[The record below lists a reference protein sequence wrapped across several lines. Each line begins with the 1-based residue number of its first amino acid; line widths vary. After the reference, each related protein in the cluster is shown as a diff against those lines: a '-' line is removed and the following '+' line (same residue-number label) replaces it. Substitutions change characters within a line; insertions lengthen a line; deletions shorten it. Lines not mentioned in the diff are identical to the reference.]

1 MAPASPTDNPSARR
15 HASCVAVEGKGL
27 LILGPSGSGKSSLAL
42 EMMALGAK
50 LVSDDQVDLRGEGGA
65 LYATAPDRLR
75 GMIEA
80 RGIGILGA
88 DPSDGARIVLA
99 VDLAE
104 GEPDRLPPFR
114 EITILGCPIPLVLG
128 RGAHHLS
135 YALFQYLKGGRRA

>member
-1 MAPASPTDNPSARR
+1 
-15 HASCVAVEGKGL
+15 VAVEGKGL

-50 LVSDDQVDLRGEGGA
+50 LVSDDQVDLCGEGGA

-88 DPSDGARIVLA
+88 DPTDTARIVLA

-104 GEPDRLPPFR
+104 REPDRLPPFR

-135 YALFQYLKGGRRA
+135 SALFQYLKGGRRA

>member
-1 MAPASPTDNPSARR
+1 MEDDHAPVGGQPGGEACRVAELKAGHVLGLGPAVEHDADAAPAFQAQGELWLDGQRR
-15 HASCVAVEGKGL
+15 DAWPV
-27 LILGPSGSGKSSLAL
+27 
-42 EMMALGAK
+42 
-50 LVSDDQVDLRGEGGA
+50 
-65 LYATAPDRLR
+65 
-75 GMIEA
+75 EA

-88 DPSDGARIVLA
+88 DPSGGARIVLA

>member
-1 MAPASPTDNPSARR
+1 
-15 HASCVAVEGKGL
+15 VAVEGRGL

-42 EMMALGAK
+42 QMMALGAQ
-50 LVSDDQVDLRGEGGA
+50 LVSDDQVDLNSEEGA
-65 LYATAPDRLR
+65 LSATAPDRLK

-88 DPSDGARIVLA
+88 DPIDTARIVLA

-135 YALFQYLKGGRRA
+135 YALFQYLKGGRKA

>member
-1 MAPASPTDNPSARR
+1 MAPASPSDTPAERR
-15 HASCVAVEGKGL
+15 HASCVAVEGRGL

-42 EMMALGAK
+42 QMMALGAQ
-50 LVSDDQVDLRGEGGA
+50 LVSDDQVDLNSEEGA
-65 LYATAPDRLR
+65 LSATAPDRLK

-88 DPSDGARIVLA
+88 DPIDTARIVLA

-135 YALFQYLKGGRRA
+135 YALFQYLKGGRKA